1 MKVTDMSIGYEGEE
15 QIAAGCYV
23 SRKEIYTDN
32 QSAQENFKEIIS
44 KLCDKLNEKA
54 TLEGGIVDWSTMKIE
69 SYDGMYKMYE
79 EPYYTPDLYEVVARA
94 KMRTKV
100 LGSIDDEDIIKTIQT

>member
-1 MKVTDMSIGYEGEE
+1 MNINTMYGAYEGEE
-15 QIAAGCYV
+15 QVAAGCYV

-32 QSAQENFKEIIS
+32 QSAKESFKEIIS
-44 KLCDKLNEKA
+44 NLCDKLNEKA
-54 TLEGGIVDWSTMKIE
+54 TLEGGIVDWSTIKIE
-69 SYDGMYKMYE
+69 SYDTMHKMYE

-100 LGSIDDEDIIKTIQT
+100 LGSINDEDIIKTIQT